1 MYLLLQ
7 SVKFLVTKLFPKC
20 FRLSNALISTFL
32 VQNDT
37 GLTLVSGV
45 KPHLS
50 RYYKPAK
57 GSRLSNTIISMFV
70 MQNYTVLN
78 IVS

>member
-50 RYYKPAK
+50 RYYKLK

-70 MQNYTVLN
+70 MQNYTLLN
-78 IVS
+78 LVS

>member
-1 MYLLLQ
+1 MLNFINNAKLEAIEATK
-7 SVKFLVTKLFPKC
+7 SVPNLVEKQPNTAE
-20 FRLSNALISTFL
+20 N
-32 VQNDT
+32 
-37 GLTLVSGV
+37 SGV

-50 RYYKPAK
+50 RYYKLK